1 MLPKT
6 PKPAVWRF
14 IKGSAKTLFVLEAV
28 CFAASYGLYY
38 RMNTNQG
45 EHYLY
50 KLQLQLTNLT
60 FHFSEFRQYINE
72 NYPFALDYYYK
83 IGEIVGDS
91 NIRQTD
97 ASYWSSQAAQFN
109 NSKRE

>member
-6 PKPAVWRF
+6 PKSAIWRF

-38 RMNTNQG
+38 RMNTDQD
-45 EHYLY
+45 
-50 KLQLQLTNLT
+50 
-60 FHFSEFRQYINE
+60 FRRYINE
-72 NYPFALDYYYK
+72 EYPFALEYYYK

-91 NIRQTD
+91 TIRQTD
-97 ASYWSSQAAQFN
+97 AINWSSQAAQFN
-109 NSKRE
+109 KRE

>member
-38 RMNTNQG
+38 RMNTDQ
-45 EHYLY
+45 
-50 KLQLQLTNLT
+50 
-60 FHFSEFRQYINE
+60 EFRQYINE

-97 ASYWSSQAAQFN
+97 ANYWSSQAAQFN
-109 NSKRE
+109 NSKRD